1 MRVITLDGTD
11 TIVVA
16 ILAYFLGRFLT
27 ARIALLETYRIPEA
41 VTGGLLV
48 ALVVA
53 LVRAIGGIELDF
65 TTGQFALLAFFA
77 SIGLNASIRDL
88 AAGGRPLAL
97 LLGIAAIAL
106 LIENFVGVSCAWLLG
121 MEPLLGLM
129 AGSVSLL
136 GGHGT
141 AAAWGAIFAEH
152 THLAPVLG
160 LASATFGLVAGGVFG
175 GPVGRYLIERY
186 RLRGAPARGPIHETA
201 GGGPIEAPIDVP
213 SIFASFLLLAVAIAV
228 GDQIG
233 WLIDALGLKLPAFVT
248 ALFAGILIGN
258 LGPRLLP
265 RLNWPTGSPA
275 MSLLSELA
283 LNLFL
288 TRALMS
294 LELWTL
300 AAVAGPLLVVLT
312 LQVLAMILMC
322 RFAVF
327 PALGRDYDAAVIGA
341 GFIGLSLGA
350 TPTAVANMSA
360 LTHRYG
366 ASPKAF
372 LVVPLVG
379 AFFVDLLNAAVISAG
394 FRLLAP

>member
-1 MRVITLDGTD
+1 M
-11 TIVVA
+11 
-16 ILAYFLGRFLT
+16 
-27 ARIALLETYRIPEA
+27 
-41 VTGGLLV
+41 
-48 ALVVA
+48 
-53 LVRAIGGIELDF
+53 
-65 TTGQFALLAFFA
+65 
-77 SIGLNASIRDL
+77 
-88 AAGGRPLAL
+88 
-97 LLGIAAIAL
+97 
-106 LIENFVGVSCAWLLG
+106 
-121 MEPLLGLM
+121 
-129 AGSVSLL
+129 SLL

-160 LASATFGLVAGGVFG
+160 LASATFGLVAGGVIG
-175 GPVGRYLIERY
+175 SPVGRYLIERY
-186 RLRGAPARGPIHETA
+186 RLRGGAEGGRSRDARRCPIQETA

-213 SIFASFLLLAVAIAV
+213 SIFASFLLLAIAIAV
-228 GDQIG
+228 GDQLNGLIG
-233 WLIDALGLKLPAFVT
+233 WLGLKLPAFVT
-248 ALFAGILIGN
+248 AIFAGILIGN
-258 LGPRLLP
+258 LGPRVLP
-265 RLNWPTGSPA
+265 QLKWPTGSPA

-312 LQVLAMILMC
+312 LQVLAMILIC
-322 RFAVF
+322 RFLVF
-327 PALGRDYDAAVIGA
+327 PMLGRDYDAAVIGA

-379 AFFVDLLNAAVISAG
+379 AFFVDLLNAVVISVG
-394 FRLLAP
+394 YRLLA